1 MEKRSEWK
9 MLDRECFRIYAPCH
23 DPDSNMDGFEFYQ
36 LRQEYDRE
44 GDNKLYYVMHLEV
57 FPDYPDYPQPCPN
70 GPQYIY
76 APDALQFCGVESL
89 DELKEKF
96 GDGWRLKLAEAWFEI
111 CVDEWMISAEE
122 PLPWE
127 QGVKLICEKTGYC
140 P

>member
-23 DPDSNMDGFEFYQ
+23 DPESNMDGFEFYQ

-127 QGVKLICEKTGYC
+127 QGVKLICENTGYC